1 MMVWALMRP
10 SLALSH
16 LIFSVSVDKPMVGG
30 MFTQPEKEYVV
41 PAVRLLTVWLTVLLE
56 LSVTKNFPAKLPLCT
71 IALLRV
77 NLLLVLQLSG

>member
-16 LIFSVSVDKPMVGG
+16 LTLSLNVDKPMVGG

-71 IALLRV
+71 AALLRV
-77 NLLLVLQLSG
+77 NSLLVLQLSG